1 MANTPRLVTTK
12 QADALAELYVW
23 DTIVEIL
30 EGSTAPRDESG
41 QKAARKVIA
50 IAKAE
55 QKKLFRKYDAEA
67 RHDATATLQAEVE
80 RLRKLLDR
88 MVVCNPDG
96 SVGIRVTEDALNAAA
111 ELYRLFGGT
120 KKETGN
126 D

>member
-1 MANTPRLVTTK
+1 MASTPRLVTTK
-12 QADALAELYVW
+12 QAKALAEMYVW

-55 QKKLFRKYDAEA
+55 QKKLFRKYEPEG
-67 RHDATATLQAEVE
+67 R
-80 RLRKLLDR
+80 
-88 MVVCNPDG
+88 
-96 SVGIRVTEDALNAAA
+96 
-111 ELYRLFGGT
+111 
-120 KKETGN
+120 N